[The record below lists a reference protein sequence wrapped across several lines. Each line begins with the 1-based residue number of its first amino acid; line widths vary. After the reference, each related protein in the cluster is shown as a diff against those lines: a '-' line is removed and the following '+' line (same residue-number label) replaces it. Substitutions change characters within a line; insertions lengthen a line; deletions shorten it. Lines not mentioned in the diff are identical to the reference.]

1 MNFKEFIE
9 QEEEKAPYYFKA
21 LLPTLHIQPK
31 DVVDFYDKTPITLSN
46 LIYKNGKEKAS
57 LNTILLK
64 LNDKL
69 KGAKAKVFTPKGNA
83 AIIYTKNN
91 KPIFKK
97 SSEDHLRKDT
107 FPLSTQTAIDIALQ
121 PFGNQQAGSSKLGG
135 SFGAGVV

>member
-46 LIYKNGKEKAS
+46 LISNNGKEKSS

-69 KGAKAKVFTPKGNA
+69 KGSKAKVFTPKGNA

-97 SSEDHLRKDT
+97 SSEDHLRKYT